1 MSPTDDAHLT
11 ADEDIIELTD
21 IIEKGNAPQAQP
33 GSDAASF
40 EKELEDL
47 FSDGGGLE
55 SLTGFD
61 TLDADIAPSS
71 PAAPLT
77 PGDGGIDD
85 VLNAAPDFRPD
96 AGPDAGPDADPD
108 ADPDANMD
116 ADIDA
121 LLNSIGDLPDTPEPA
136 PARTP
141 AAPKAPAAH
150 HDAEEAPSMAA
161 KPVSSTPSAIT
172 GRPVD
177 PDEKLSMPDM
187 ADVDALLGD
196 LGAPTAADLTS
207 GGSGSSM
214 GDDDIDDLIS
224 GLDAK
229 APPAPAAP
237 PPVPAAPQ
245 KPADLVDV
253 ADLDA
258 LLEDMLGS
266 GGKAAAPAAEP
277 EPAPAA
283 PMQPTLPPDETDPFE
298 AALAAS
304 AAQPSVAPPDEPP
317 ADGDPFEA
325 ALAAAATAAA
335 MAEPEPPRP
344 APKPAAAQPAVD
356 LPEISP
362 EISPAVSRDADLPD
376 APAEPELGDS
386 PAGYA
391 ARIEALEA
399 SLASLTEQRAEER
412 AAREALETRLAA
424 MESLADTAPA
434 LSEDTLA
441 ELLEPLLA
449 REDGPFAPLVDRVR
463 AALAED
469 LDARIEEHLAPL
481 RERLE
486 ATEGVNTG
494 EAGPEA
500 ITQADLDMLAADLRA
515 TLQAETDKAAA
526 AAAARIIREEIAA
539 LADAL

>member
-1 MSPTDDAHLT
+1 MSLTDDAHLT

-21 IIEKGNAPQAQP
+21 IIEKGNAPQAQS

-61 TLDADIAPSS
+61 ALDADIAPPPPAAS
-71 PAAPLT
+71 PAAAMT
-77 PGDGGIDD
+77 PDDDGSHG
-85 VLNAAPDFRPD
+85 D
-96 AGPDAGPDADPD
+96 AGPGSELDAS
-108 ADPDANMD
+108 MD

-136 PARTP
+136 PAQAP
-141 AAPKAPAAH
+141 AAPKATAAH
-150 HDAEEAPSMAA
+150 HDAQEAPSMAA

-187 ADVDALLGD
+187 TDVDALLGD

-229 APPAPAAP
+229 APAAP
-237 PPVPAAPQ
+237 TAPPATPTAPQ

-266 GGKAAAPAAEP
+266 GGKAPAPEPQPEPATAAPA
-277 EPAPAA
+277 
-283 PMQPTLPPDETDPFE
+283 QPTLPPDETDPFE

-344 APKPAAAQPAVD
+344 APKAAPAQPAAD

-362 EISPAVSRDADLPD
+362 EISPAVSKDAALPD
-376 APAEPELGDS
+376 VPTEPEVGDS

-399 SLASLTEQRAEER
+399 SLASLLEQRDEER
-412 AAREALETRLAA
+412 TAREALETRLTA

-434 LSEDTLA
+434 LSEDA
-441 ELLEPLLA
+441 V
-449 REDGPFAPLVDRVR
+449 VDRVR

-469 LDARIEEHLAPL
+469 LDSRIEERLAPL
-481 RERLE
+481 RDRLE
-486 ATEGVNTG
+486 STGGAG
-494 EAGPEA
+494 EAGA
-500 ITQADLDMLAADLRA
+500 DGITQADLDMLAADLRT
-515 TLQAETDKAAA
+515 TLQAETDRAAA

-539 LADAL
+539 LAEAL

>member
-21 IIEKGNAPQAQP
+21 IIEKGTAPQAQP

-55 SLTGFD
+55 SLKGFD
-61 TLDADIAPSS
+61 SLDADIPPPV
-71 PAAPLT
+71 PADSA
-77 PGDGGIDD
+77 
-85 VLNAAPDFRPD
+85 ASAPDDSMD
-96 AGPDAGPDADPD
+96 AGPGAGPGADMDAS
-108 ADPDANMD
+108 MD

-136 PARTP
+136 PAPRP
-141 AAPKAPAAH
+141 APATAAH
-150 HDAEEAPSMAA
+150 NDAEEATSMSA

-177 PDEKLSMPDM
+177 PDEELRMPDM
-187 ADVDALLGD
+187 TDVDALLGD

-207 GGSGSSM
+207 GGAGRTM
-214 GDDDIDDLIS
+214 GDDDIDDLIA

-229 APPAPAAP
+229 APATPAATAP
-237 PPVPAAPQ
+237 PASTEQAAPQ
-245 KPADLVDV
+245 KPADMVDV

-266 GGKAAAPAAEP
+266 GPKAAPAP

-283 PMQPTLPPDETDPFE
+283 PEELDPFE

-335 MAEPEPPRP
+335 IAAPESPRP
-344 APKPAAAQPAVD
+344 APKAAPVAAAAHAPDVPSDIPMPGGAPD
-356 LPEISP
+356 T
-362 EISPAVSRDADLPD
+362 PD
-376 APAEPELGDS
+376 APVVPEAPESPESPESTDAPDAGDT

-391 ARIEALEA
+391 ARIEALEG
-399 SLASLTEQRAEER
+399 SLAALAERNDEER
-412 AAREALETRLAA
+412 AAREALETRLSAI
-424 MESLADTAPA
+424 ESLADAAPS
-434 LSEDTLA
+434 LSEDSLA
-441 ELLEPLLA
+441 ALLEPLLA
-449 REDGPFAPLVDRVR
+449 REDGPFAPLLERVR
-463 AALAED
+463 AALVED
-469 LDARIEEHLAPL
+469 LEARIEEHLAPL
-481 RERLE
+481 RDRAE
-486 ATEGVNTG
+486 AAPQAEGVTR
-494 EAGPEA
+494 
-500 ITQADLDMLAADLRA
+500 ADLDMMAADLRTA
-515 TLQAETDKAAA
+515 LLAETDKAAA
-526 AAAARIIREEIAA
+526 SAAARIIREEIAA
-539 LADAL
+539 LAEAL

>member
-21 IIEKGNAPQAQP
+21 IIEKGNAPQAQS

-61 TLDADIAPSS
+61 TLDADIAPPPPAPS
-71 PAAPLT
+71 PAVPMT
-77 PGDGGIDD
+77 PDDDGSHG
-85 VLNAAPDFRPD
+85 D
-96 AGPDAGPDADPD
+96 AGPGYEMDAS
-108 ADPDANMD
+108 MD

-121 LLNSIGDLPDTPEPA
+121 LLNSIGDLPDTPDPA
-136 PARTP
+136 PAQAP
-141 AAPKAPAAH
+141 AAPKATAAH

-161 KPVSSTPSAIT
+161 KHVSSTPSAIT

-187 ADVDALLGD
+187 TDVDALLGD
-196 LGAPTAADLTS
+196 LGAPSAADLTS
-207 GGSGSSM
+207 GGSGSSL

-229 APPAPAAP
+229 APPAAAP
-237 PPVPAAPQ
+237 APQ

-266 GGKAAAPAAEP
+266 GGKAAAPAPEPEP
-277 EPAPAA
+277 EPAPEA
-283 PMQPTLPPDETDPFE
+283 PAQSPLPDETDPFE

-344 APKPAAAQPAVD
+344 APKAAPAQPADD

-362 EISPAVSRDADLPD
+362 EIPADAPLPD
-376 APAEPELGDS
+376 VPGEAEVGDS

-399 SLASLTEQRAEER
+399 SLASLAEQRAEES
-412 AAREALETRLAA
+412 AAREALETRLTA
-424 MESLADTAPA
+424 MESLADAAPA

-463 AALAED
+463 AALSED
-469 LDARIEEHLAPL
+469 LDARIEERLAPL

-486 ATEGVNTG
+486 GTGATSDAGAEG
-494 EAGPEA
+494 
-500 ITQADLDMLAADLRA
+500 ITHADLDMLAADLRA

-539 LADAL
+539 LAEAL

>member
-1 MSPTDDAHLT
+1 MVARAFFRQVRAPRRNRYRRFAQGSVMSPTDDAHLT

-21 IIEKGNAPQAQP
+21 IIEKGTAPQAQP

-55 SLTGFD
+55 SLKGFD
-61 TLDADIAPSS
+61 SLDADIPPPVPADSAASS
-71 PAAPLT
+71 PDDGMDAG
-77 PGDGGIDD
+77 PG
-85 VLNAAPDFRPD
+85 
-96 AGPDAGPDADPD
+96 AGPDAGMDAS
-108 ADPDANMD
+108 MD

-136 PARTP
+136 PAPRP
-141 AAPKAPAAH
+141 APATAAH
-150 HDAEEAPSMAA
+150 NDAEEATSMSA

-177 PDEKLSMPDM
+177 PDEELRMPDM
-187 ADVDALLGD
+187 TDVDALLGD

-207 GGSGSSM
+207 GGAGRTM
-214 GDDDIDDLIS
+214 GDDIDDLIA

-229 APPAPAAP
+229 APATPAVPAPPASTEQ
-237 PPVPAAPQ
+237 AAPQ
-245 KPADLVDV
+245 KPADMVDV

-266 GGKAAAPAAEP
+266 GPKAAPAP

-283 PMQPTLPPDETDPFE
+283 PEDLDPFE

-304 AAQPSVAPPDEPP
+304 AAQPSAAPPDEPP

-335 MAEPEPPRP
+335 IAAPESPRP
-344 APKPAAAQPAVD
+344 ATKATPVAAAAEAAGESSD
-356 LPEISP
+356 IST
-362 EISPAVSRDADLPD
+362 AAAAPD
-376 APAEPELGDS
+376 AGDT

-391 ARIEALEA
+391 ARIEALEG
-399 SLASLTEQRAEER
+399 SLAALAERNDEER
-412 AAREALETRLAA
+412 AAREALETRLSAI
-424 MESLADTAPA
+424 ESLADAAPS
-434 LSEDTLA
+434 LSEDNLA
-441 ELLEPLLA
+441 ALLEPLLA
-449 REDGPFAPLVDRVR
+449 REDGPFAPLLERVR

-481 RERLE
+481 RDR
-486 ATEGVNTG
+486 AGAAPQAEGV
-494 EAGPEA
+494 
-500 ITQADLDMLAADLRA
+500 TQADLDMMAADLRTA
-515 TLQAETDKAAA
+515 LLAETDKAAA
-526 AAAARIIREEIAA
+526 SAAARIIREEIAA
-539 LADAL
+539 LAEAL

>member
-21 IIEKGNAPQAQP
+21 IIEKGNAPQTQP

-55 SLTGFD
+55 SLQGFD
-61 TLDADIAPSS
+61 ALDADIAPPS
-71 PAAPLT
+71 PDASAAPLV
-77 PGDGGIDD
+77 DGGDD
-85 VLNAAPDFRPD
+85 AS
-96 AGPDAGPDADPD
+96 
-108 ADPDANMD
+108 MD

-136 PARTP
+136 PRPAP
-141 AAPKAPAAH
+141 AAPAAPPAPAAH
-150 HDAEEAPSMAA
+150 TDAEEAISMSA

-177 PDEKLSMPDM
+177 PDEELRMPDM
-187 ADVDALLGD
+187 TDVDALLGD

-207 GGSGSSM
+207 GGSRSSM
-214 GDDDIDDLIS
+214 GDDDIDDLIA

-229 APPAPAAP
+229 APPAPAAAP
-237 PPVPAAPQ
+237 AAPAAPQ

-258 LLEDMLGS
+258 LLEDMLGP
-266 GGKAAAPAAEP
+266 GKPAAPAPEVAP
-277 EPAPAA
+277 EPAPQEV
-283 PMQPTLPPDETDPFE
+283 PGDQDPFE

-304 AAQPSVAPPDEPP
+304 AAQPAAAPSDEPP

-335 MAEPEPPRP
+335 MAAPEQPRP
-344 APKPAAAQPAVD
+344 APRAEA
-356 LPEISP
+356 PE
-362 EISPAVSRDADLPD
+362 V
-376 APAEPELGDS
+376 PAEEDT

-399 SLASLTEQRAEER
+399 TLAGLAEQSDAER
-412 AAREALETRLAA
+412 AAREALETRLTA
-424 MESLADTAPA
+424 MESLADAAPELSPAQSPA
-434 LSEDTLA
+434 LTEEALL

-449 REDGPFAPLVDRVR
+449 REDGPFAPLVERVR
-463 AALAED
+463 TALAED
-469 LDARIEEHLAPL
+469 MDARIEEHLAPL
-481 RERLE
+481 RERIE
-486 ATEGVNTG
+486 SMGAMAESAPQEGV
-494 EAGPEA
+494 
-500 ITQADLDMLAADLRA
+500 TQADLDMLAADLRA
-515 TLQAETDKAAA
+515 SLQAETDKAAA

-539 LADAL
+539 LAEAL

>member
-21 IIEKGNAPQAQP
+21 IIEKGNAPQTQP

-61 TLDADIAPSS
+61 TLDADIPPPA
-71 PAAPLT
+71 PAASPSASMT
-77 PGDGGIDD
+77 PDDGGSHG
-85 VLNAAPDFRPD
+85 D
-96 AGPDAGPDADPD
+96 AGPDAGMDAGMD
-108 ADPDANMD
+108 ASMD

-121 LLNSIGDLPDTPEPA
+121 LLNSIGDLPDTPETAPA
-136 PARTP
+136 PAP

-187 ADVDALLGD
+187 TDVDALLGD
-196 LGAPTAADLTS
+196 LGAPSTADLTS

-224 GLDAK
+224 GLDVK
-229 APPAPAAP
+229 APPAPAAAP
-237 PPVPAAPQ
+237 AASAAPQ

-266 GGKAAAPAAEP
+266 GGKAAAPAPEPEP
-277 EPAPAA
+277 EPAPE
-283 PMQPTLPPDETDPFE
+283 PPVQPDETDPFE

-344 APKPAAAQPAVD
+344 APKPAPAQ
-356 LPEISP
+356 PEISP
-362 EISPAVSRDADLPD
+362 EISPAV
-376 APAEPELGDS
+376 PEVGDS

-399 SLASLTEQRAEER
+399 SLASLAEQRAEER
-412 AAREALETRLAA
+412 AAREALETRLSA
-424 MESLADTAPA
+424 MESLADAAPA

-463 AALAED
+463 AALSED
-469 LDARIEEHLAPL
+469 LDARIEERLAPL
-481 RERLE
+481 RERF
-486 ATEGVNTG
+486 EGTV
-494 EAGPEA
+494 EAGAMGAEG

-539 LADAL
+539 LAEAL

>member
-21 IIEKGNAPQAQP
+21 IIEKGTAPQAQP
-33 GSDAASF
+33 GSDAVSF

-55 SLTGFD
+55 SLKGFD
-61 TLDADIAPSS
+61 SLDADIPPPVPADSAASS
-71 PAAPLT
+71 PD
-77 PGDGGIDD
+77 DGMDASP
-85 VLNAAPDFRPD
+85 N
-96 AGPDAGPDADPD
+96 AGPGAGMDAS
-108 ADPDANMD
+108 MD

-136 PARTP
+136 PAPRP
-141 AAPKAPAAH
+141 APATAAH
-150 HDAEEAPSMAA
+150 NDAEEATSMSA

-177 PDEKLSMPDM
+177 PDEELRMPDM
-187 ADVDALLGD
+187 TDVDALLGD
-196 LGAPTAADLTS
+196 LGAPSAADLASS
-207 GGSGSSM
+207 GAGRTM
-214 GDDDIDDLIS
+214 GDDDIDDLIA

-229 APPAPAAP
+229 APAAPAASAP
-237 PPVPAAPQ
+237 PASTEQAAPQ
-245 KPADLVDV
+245 KPADMVDV

-266 GGKAAAPAAEP
+266 GPKAAPAP

-283 PMQPTLPPDETDPFE
+283 PEELDPFE

-304 AAQPSVAPPDEPP
+304 AAQPSAAPPDEPP

-335 MAEPEPPRP
+335 IAAPES
-344 APKPAAAQPAVD
+344 PKPAPVAAAAQAPGGPPDISMAGDV
-356 LPEISP
+356 PEVLDVP
-362 EISPAVSRDADLPD
+362 GTPD
-376 APAEPELGDS
+376 AGDT

-391 ARIEALEA
+391 ARIEALEG
-399 SLASLTEQRAEER
+399 SLAALAERNDEER
-412 AAREALETRLAA
+412 AAREALETRLSAI
-424 MESLADTAPA
+424 ESLADAAPS
-434 LSEDTLA
+434 LSEDNLA
-441 ELLEPLLA
+441 ALLEPLLA
-449 REDGPFAPLVDRVR
+449 REDGPFAPLLERVR

-469 LDARIEEHLAPL
+469 LEARIEEHLAPL
-481 RERLE
+481 RDRAE
-486 ATEGVNTG
+486 AAPQAEGV
-494 EAGPEA
+494 
-500 ITQADLDMLAADLRA
+500 TQADLDMMAADLRTA
-515 TLQAETDKAAA
+515 LLAETDKAAA

-539 LADAL
+539 LAEAL

>member
-21 IIEKGNAPQAQP
+21 IIEKGTAPQAQP

-55 SLTGFD
+55 SLKGFD
-61 TLDADIAPSS
+61 SLDADIPPPV
-71 PAAPLT
+71 PADSAVSLPD
-77 PGDGGIDD
+77 DGMD
-85 VLNAAPDFRPD
+85 VGMDASPD
-96 AGPDAGPDADPD
+96 ASPDAS
-108 ADPDANMD
+108 MD

-136 PARTP
+136 PAPRP
-141 AAPKAPAAH
+141 APATAAH
-150 HDAEEAPSMAA
+150 NDAEEATSMSA

-177 PDEKLSMPDM
+177 PDEELRMPDM
-187 ADVDALLGD
+187 TDVDALLGD

-207 GGSGSSM
+207 GGAGRTM
-214 GDDDIDDLIS
+214 GDDDIDDLIA

-229 APPAPAAP
+229 APATPAAP
-237 PPVPAAPQ
+237 APEQAAPQ
-245 KPADLVDV
+245 KPADMVDV

-266 GGKAAAPAAEP
+266 GPKAAPAP

-283 PMQPTLPPDETDPFE
+283 PEELDPFE

-304 AAQPSVAPPDEPP
+304 AAQPSAAPPDEPP

-335 MAEPEPPRP
+335 IAAPESPRP
-344 APKPAAAQPAVD
+344 APKAAPVAAAAEAAGESSD
-356 LPEISP
+356 ISMT
-362 EISPAVSRDADLPD
+362 AAAPD
-376 APAEPELGDS
+376 AGDT

-391 ARIEALEA
+391 ARIEALEG
-399 SLASLTEQRAEER
+399 SLAALAERNDEER
-412 AAREALETRLAA
+412 AAREALETRLSAI
-424 MESLADTAPA
+424 ESLADAAPS
-434 LSEDTLA
+434 LSEDNLA
-441 ELLEPLLA
+441 ALLEPLLA
-449 REDGPFAPLVDRVR
+449 REDGPFAPLLERVR

-469 LDARIEEHLAPL
+469 LEARIEEHLAPL
-481 RERLE
+481 RDRAE
-486 ATEGVNTG
+486 AAPQAEGV
-494 EAGPEA
+494 
-500 ITQADLDMLAADLRA
+500 TQADLDMMAADLRTA
-515 TLQAETDKAAA
+515 LLAETDKAAA
-526 AAAARIIREEIAA
+526 SAAARIIREEIAA
-539 LADAL
+539 LAEAL

>member
-21 IIEKGNAPQAQP
+21 IIEKGNTPQAQP

-61 TLDADIAPSS
+61 TLDADIAPPS
-71 PAAPLT
+71 PAASMT
-77 PGDGGIDD
+77 PDDGGSDD
-85 VLNAAPDFRPD
+85 ASLGVT
-96 AGPDAGPDADPD
+96 PDAD
-108 ADPDANMD
+108 MD

-136 PARTP
+136 PAQAS
-141 AAPKAPAAH
+141 AARKAPAAH

-187 ADVDALLGD
+187 TDVDALLGD
-196 LGAPTAADLTS
+196 LGAPSAADLTS

-229 APPAPAAP
+229 APPVAAP
-237 PPVPAAPQ
+237 APQ

-266 GGKAAAPAAEP
+266 GGKAAAPEPEP
-277 EPAPAA
+277 EPAS
-283 PMQPTLPPDETDPFE
+283 MQADETDPFE

-304 AAQPSVAPPDEPP
+304 AAQLSVAPSDEPP

-335 MAEPEPPRP
+335 MAEPTPPRP
-344 APKPAAAQPAVD
+344 APKPAPAR
-356 LPEISP
+356 PEISP
-362 EISPAVSRDADLPD
+362 EISPAVS
-376 APAEPELGDS
+376 EVGDS

-399 SLASLTEQRAEER
+399 SLASLAEQRDEER
-412 AAREALETRLAA
+412 AAREALETRLTA

-463 AALAED
+463 ATLAED
-469 LDARIEEHLAPL
+469 LDARIEERLAPL

-486 ATEGVNTG
+486 GAGTADAMGAEG
-494 EAGPEA
+494 

-539 LADAL
+539 LAEAL

>member
-61 TLDADIAPSS
+61 TLDADIAPPA
-71 PAAPLT
+71 PAASPSASMT
-77 PGDGGIDD
+77 PDDGGSHG
-85 VLNAAPDFRPD
+85 D
-96 AGPDAGPDADPD
+96 AGPDAVMGAGMDAGMD
-108 ADPDANMD
+108 ASMD

-121 LLNSIGDLPDTPEPA
+121 LLNSIGDLPDTSEPA
-136 PARTP
+136 PAPAP

-187 ADVDALLGD
+187 TDVDALLGD
-196 LGAPTAADLTS
+196 LGAPSAADLTS

-229 APPAPAAP
+229 APPAPAAAP
-237 PPVPAAPQ
+237 ATPAAPQ

-266 GGKAAAPAAEP
+266 GGKAAAPAPEPEP
-277 EPAPAA
+277 EPAPES
-283 PMQPTLPPDETDPFE
+283 PVQPDETDPFE

-304 AAQPSVAPPDEPP
+304 AAQPSV
-317 ADGDPFEA
+317 
-325 ALAAAATAAA
+325 
-335 MAEPEPPRP
+335 
-344 APKPAAAQPAVD
+344 
-356 LPEISP
+356 
-362 EISPAVSRDADLPD
+362 
-376 APAEPELGDS
+376 
-386 PAGYA
+386 
-391 ARIEALEA
+391 
-399 SLASLTEQRAEER
+399 
-412 AAREALETRLAA
+412 
-424 MESLADTAPA
+424 
-434 LSEDTLA
+434 
-441 ELLEPLLA
+441 
-449 REDGPFAPLVDRVR
+449 
-463 AALAED
+463 
-469 LDARIEEHLAPL
+469 
-481 RERLE
+481 
-486 ATEGVNTG
+486 
-494 EAGPEA
+494 
-500 ITQADLDMLAADLRA
+500 
-515 TLQAETDKAAA
+515 
-526 AAAARIIREEIAA
+526 
-539 LADAL
+539 

>member
-1 MSPTDDAHLT
+1 MSRTDDAHLT

-21 IIEKGNAPQAQP
+21 IIEKGNAPLAQP
-33 GSDAASF
+33 GSDVASF

-55 SLTGFD
+55 SLTGYD
-61 TLDADIAPSS
+61 ALDADIAPPPPAAS
-71 PAAPLT
+71 PAASMT
-77 PGDGGIDD
+77 PDDYGRDG
-85 VLNAAPDFRPD
+85 D
-96 AGPDAGPDADPD
+96 AGPDAGMDAS
-108 ADPDANMD
+108 MD

-121 LLNSIGDLPDTPEPA
+121 LLNSIGDLPDTPEPI
-136 PARTP
+136 PAQAP

-187 ADVDALLGD
+187 TDVDALLGD

-207 GGSGSSM
+207 GDSGSTM
-214 GDDDIDDLIS
+214 GDDDIDALIS
-224 GLDAK
+224 GMDAK
-229 APPAPAAP
+229 APSAPPAPAAP
-237 PPVPAAPQ
+237 SAAPQ
-245 KPADLVDV
+245 KPASQPDRADLVDV

-258 LLEDMLGS
+258 LLEDMLGAS
-266 GGKAAAPAAEP
+266 GKAATPAPEP

-283 PMQPTLPPDETDPFE
+283 PGQQEEMDPFE

-335 MAEPEPPRP
+335 MAAPEPPRP
-344 APKPAAAQPAVD
+344 APKAQPAQAPAD
-356 LPEISP
+356 MADISMHA
-362 EISPAVSRDADLPD
+362 EMPD
-376 APAEPELGDS
+376 APAEPEAGDS

-399 SLASLTEQRAEER
+399 SLASLAEQRAEER
-412 AAREALETRLAA
+412 AAREALETRLTA
-424 MESLADTAPA
+424 MESLADAAPA
-434 LSEDTLA
+434 LSEDTLT

-449 REDGPFAPLVDRVR
+449 RSLNEDGPFAPLVDHVR
-463 AALAED
+463 TALAED
-469 LDARIEEHLAPL
+469 LDARIEERLAPL

-486 ATEGVNTG
+486 GTSETGGAEGTG
-494 EAGPEA
+494 VEG

-539 LADAL
+539 LAEAL